1 MSHAGAVLAD
11 LPLTHAYRK
20 GEHDIA
26 EEFYLPCHSA
36 AVQYD
41 RAVGFFSSTIYTLAW
56 PALRSFVERGGHIRL
71 VCSPVLSQQD
81 QNAVAE
87 GYAARME
94 EEAAERIRK
103 EVQSLFRHP
112 YLSKPARVL
121 AALVALEVLEI
132 RLAFIG
138 PEADGRTRRL
148 FHDKLGIFRDHPG
161 NSVVF
166 KGSMN
171 ETWLGLSPDGNL
183 ESVDV
188 FVSWAGAREAGRV
201 ADETRYFDSLWK
213 GEYPNVTVR
222 PFPEVARE
230 ELLDSADPENWKQ
243 LVEEICS
250 EIQLAENLAPPA
262 KGGRKPWP
270 HQVRALNS
278 WTANNRRG
286 ILEHATGSGKTF
298 TALCAME
305 ESLSRGETPVVLVP
319 SDLLMDQWLHE
330 IESTFPSASLLRAD
344 GKNPEWRDL
353 LGAFSRKAERPRV
366 IVASVQTAATEDFN
380 GRFRQGQHLF
390 LVADEVHTLGS
401 PGRRSILGWETG
413 PRLGLSATPRRAGD
427 PEGTR
432 AIFDYFE
439 GVVPPPFTLRDAIE
453 AERLCPY
460 YYAVHQVVLTD
471 EEQARWN
478 ELTSRIRQIYARAH
492 AGDSPVED
500 VETKVKFLLL
510 ERARIAKR
518 AEAKVELAG
527 DVLWRE
533 FEKGQR
539 WIVYCDSQPQLGRV
553 LDTIRRRGL
562 PAMEYHSAMMG
573 DRAAALEH
581 FQALGGIVVSI
592 RCLDEGVDI
601 PAVDHA
607 LILASSKNP
616 REFIQ
621 RRGRVLRNHPGKSL
635 AWVHDVIVLPKP
647 GEDAARDVILAGEL
661 ARAIE
666 FGEGA
671 LNPGSVTQV
680 RVIAHRYGIDVE
692 ASVDAGLEEDSDGVD
707 T

>member
-1 MSHAGAVLAD
+1 MSEPSHVLAE

-20 GEHDIA
+20 GENDIA

-56 PALRSFVERGGHIRL
+56 PALRAFVEREGRIRL

-81 QNAVAE
+81 QGAVAE
-87 GYAARME
+87 GYASRME
-94 EEAAERIRK
+94 AEAGERLRK
-103 EVQSLFRHP
+103 EVRSLFAHP
-112 YLSKPARVL
+112 YLSAPTRVL

-132 RLAFIG
+132 RLAFVG
-138 PEADGRTRRL
+138 SASDGRTRRL
-148 FHDKLGIFRDHPG
+148 FHDKLGIFRDRSG
-161 NSVVF
+161 NRVVF

-171 ETWLGLSPDGNL
+171 ETWMGLSTDGNL

-188 FVSWAGAREAGRV
+188 FVSWAGAREAERV
-201 ADETRYFDSLWK
+201 ADETQYFDTLWK
-213 GEYPNVTVR
+213 GEYPNVAVR
-222 PFPEVARE
+222 PFPQVAKQ
-230 ELLDSADPENWKQ
+230 ELLDSADPDNWKH

-250 EIQLAENLAPPA
+250 EIQLAHNLAPRA
-262 KGGRKPWP
+262 SDGRKPWA
-270 HQVRALNS
+270 HQVRALEN
-278 WTANNRRG
+278 WAANTRRG

-305 ESLSRGETPVVLVP
+305 ESLDRGEIPIVLVP

-330 IESTFPSASLLRAD
+330 IERMFPEASVLRCD
-344 GKNPEWRDL
+344 GRNPGWRDM
-353 LGAFSRKAERPRV
+353 LGAFTRPGERRRV
-366 IVASVQTAATEDFN
+366 VAASVQTAATQDFSE
-380 GRFRQGQHLF
+380 RLRQGDHLF

-401 PGRRSILGWETG
+401 RRRRSILEWDTG

-427 PEGTR
+427 PEGTD
-432 AIFDYFE
+432 AIFDYFQ
-439 GVVPPPFTLRDAIE
+439 GIIPPPFTLRDAIE
-453 AERLCPY
+453 TDKLCPY
-460 YYAVHQVVLTD
+460 YYAVHPVALTD
-471 EEQARWN
+471 EEQTRWN
-478 ELTSRIRQIYARAH
+478 ELTSRIRQINARAH

-500 VETKVKFLLL
+500 VESKVKYLLL

-518 AEAKVELAG
+518 AAAKVDLAA
-527 DVLWRE
+527 DILLRE
-533 FEKGQR
+533 FEKGHR
-539 WIVYCDSQPQLGRV
+539 WIVYCDSQSQLAAV

-562 PAMEYHSAMMG
+562 PAMEYHSAMTG

-621 RRGRVLRNHPGKSL
+621 RRGRVLRRYPGKSL
-635 AWVHDVIVLPKP
+635 AWVHDVVVLPKP

-661 ARAIE
+661 SRAVE

-671 LNPGSVTQV
+671 LNPGSVTQI
-680 RVIAHRYGIDVE
+680 RVIAHRYGIDVD
-692 ASVDAGLEEDSDGVD
+692 ASVEAGVEEDLDGVD
-707 T
+707 E

>member
-1 MSHAGAVLAD
+1 MSEQDRVLAD

-26 EEFYLPCHSA
+26 EDFYLPCHSA
-36 AVQYD
+36 AVEYD

-56 PALRSFVERGGHIRL
+56 PALRAFVERGGRIRL

-94 EEAAERIRK
+94 AEAGERLRK
-103 EVQSLFRHP
+103 EVQSLLAHP

-121 AALVALEVLEI
+121 AALVALQVLEF

-138 PEADGRTRRL
+138 PESDGRSRRL
-148 FHDKLGIFRDHPG
+148 FHDKLGIFRDASG
-161 NSVVF
+161 NRVVF

-171 ETWLGLSPDGNL
+171 ETWLGLSTDGNL

-188 FVSWAGAREAGRV
+188 FVSWAGAREAERV
-201 ADETRYFDSLWK
+201 ADETQYFDTLWK
-213 GEYPNVTVR
+213 GEYPNVAVK
-222 PFPEVARE
+222 PFPDVARE
-230 ELLDSADPENWKQ
+230 ELLDSADPENWKD

-250 EIQLAENLAPPA
+250 EIQSAHNLAPRPND
-262 KGGRKPWP
+262 GRKPWP
-270 HQVRALNS
+270 HQVRALRNWAANS
-278 WTANNRRG
+278 KRG

-305 ESLSRGETPVVLVP
+305 KSLDRAEIPIVLVP
-319 SDLLMDQWLHE
+319 SNLLMNQWLHE
-330 IESTFPSASLLRAD
+330 IEHVFPGASVLRCD
-344 GKNPEWRDL
+344 GHNPGWRDL
-353 LGAFSRKAERPRV
+353 LGAFSRQAERSRV
-366 IVASVQTAATEDFN
+366 IVASVQTAATQDFS
-380 GRFRQGQHLF
+380 GRLRQGDHLF

-401 PGRRSILGWETG
+401 RSRRSILRWDTG

-427 PEGTR
+427 PEGTN
-432 AIFDYFE
+432 AIFDYFQ
-439 GVVPPPFTLRDAIE
+439 GIVPPPFTLRDAIE
-453 AERLCPY
+453 ADRLCPY
-460 YYAVHQVVLTD
+460 YYAVHTVSLTD

-478 ELTSRIRQIYARAH
+478 ELTSRIRQIYARAQS
-492 AGDSPVED
+492 GDSPTED
-500 VETKVKFLLL
+500 VESRVKYLVL
-510 ERARIAKR
+510 ERAGIAKR
-518 AEAKVELAG
+518 AEAKADLAA
-527 DVLWRE
+527 DVLLRE
-533 FEKGQR
+533 FEEGQR
-539 WIVYCDSQPQLGRV
+539 WIVYCDSQTQLARV
-553 LDTIRRRGL
+553 LNTIRRLGL
-562 PAMEYHSAMMG
+562 PAMEYHSAMTG
-573 DRAAALEH
+573 DRAATLEH
-581 FQALGGIVVSI
+581 FEALGGIVVSI

-621 RRGRVLRNHPGKSL
+621 RRGRVLRKHPGKSL
-635 AWVHDVIVLPKP
+635 AWVHDVVVLPKP

-661 ARAIE
+661 SRAIE

-671 LNPGSVTQV
+671 LNPGSVTQI

-692 ASVDAGLEEDSDGVD
+692 ASVEAGLEEDSDGVD
-707 T
+707 E